1 MGAMDLSIEDILPG
15 DWVAFEK
22 RFTMKDFRTFSALS
36 GDENPLHWDA
46 DYAKMTEF
54 GDVIVPLQ
62 LATAPFSAI
71 VGMMLP
77 GLRALYLGSSV
88 RARAPI
94 PYRQKLTYSAKVVSC
109 SAATSS
115 LSLQVIVFS
124 GKTIHLECEV
134 QAKIRPEVGYT
145 ATVESAS
152 KPVWRGS
159 RDQRTYAITGAA
171 GEIGS
176 AIARALAGTNT
187 RLLLN
192 GRENDDRLSTL
203 GQECVRRGADVELV
217 AGALD
222 LKAGRR
228 HLASVLAREPEISGV
243 VHAACPPIH
252 ASLSNLMGVNY
263 TALKSLADAALS
275 SMLRRQSGF
284 VMLIGSSSVLRV
296 PLGWEDYTAAKTAA
310 QSYIDSV
317 EKNFS
322 EFGVRGLVVA
332 PGYVETA
339 FSDSER
345 PPDAPALV
353 AEEVAD
359 TVATTI
365 ADAAADTVADTAP
378 FIWIEKGARS
388 TGRVGFSAVG
398 TEESASV
405 PPGTP
410 RQSFVSVPTAGVVD
424 RDMSDSDA
432 LGDHIRR
439 VLKLKADYPLEDA
452 GLDVTPGWDSLAH
465 LEIIMSVERAWGVQ
479 FSATEA
485 AESVRYSILRNVLRA
500 RLSR

>member
-1 MGAMDLSIEDILPG
+1 MDLSIEDILPG

-54 GDVIVPLQ
+54 GEVIVPLQ

-94 PYRQKLTYSAKVVSC
+94 PYRKKLTYSAKVVSC

-115 LSLQVIVFS
+115 LSLRVIVFS
-124 GKTIHLECEV
+124 GKTIHLESEI
-134 QAKIRPEVGYT
+134 QAKIRPEVVHA
-145 ATVESAS
+145 ATEESAS
-152 KPVWRGS
+152 KTVWGGS
-159 RDQRTYAITGAA
+159 RDQKTYAISGAA

-192 GRENDDRLSTL
+192 GREIDDRLSTL
-203 GQECVRRGADVELV
+203 GQECVRRGAEVELV

-222 LKAGRR
+222 SETGRR
-228 HLASVLAREPEISGV
+228 HFVSALAREPEFSGI

-252 ASLSNLMGVNY
+252 APLSSLMGVNY
-263 TALKSLADAALS
+263 VALKSLADAALP

-284 VMLIGSSSVLRV
+284 VMLLGSSSVLRV
-296 PLGWEDYTAAKTAA
+296 PLGWEDYTAAKIAA
-310 QSYIDSV
+310 QSYIDSI

-322 EFGVRGLVVA
+322 EFGIRGLVVA

-345 PPDAPALV
+345 PPEAPALV

-365 ADAAADTVADTAP
+365 ADAAADTAP
-378 FIWIEKGARS
+378 FIWIEKGVRS
-388 TGRVGFSAVG
+388 TGRIGFSAVG
-398 TEESASV
+398 TEEDASV
-405 PPGTP
+405 NPVTL
-410 RQSFVSVPTAGVVD
+410 RQSFASAPATGIVD
-424 RDMSDSDA
+424 RDMARDTGDPDE

-452 GLDVTPGWDSLAH
+452 GLDVTPGWDLLAH

-485 AESVRYSILRNVLRA
+485 AESVRYSMLRDVLRV